1 MNLKRHS
8 VLLALLLLTALLT
21 ACAQPAEKPAED
33 DLSLQGQDNVPGT
46 GAEDGAAAEEALW
59 TEAEIRSLFEEKT
72 AGEGYTVLSCVPVDD
87 GAYDLAGVALYTT
100 AEGDRTNLAFLG
112 DDGYYQTCGVT
123 APPWEDGNL
132 SYQGDGAVTFQVLG
146 QGGSAL
152 DYQMSISIDGAN
164 VHFDVASDAAD
175 S

>member
-8 VLLALLLLTALLT
+8 VLLALLLLTVLLT

-87 GAYDLAGVALYTT
+87 GAYDRVGVVLYTT
-100 AEGDRTNLAFLG
+100 AGQDTTYLAFL
-112 DDGYYQTCGVT
+112 DAQGYSQTCGIV
-123 APPWEDGNL
+123 APPLDDGAL
-132 SYQGDGAVTFQVLG
+132 VYQGDGTVAFQI
-146 QGGSAL
+146 QGSDGAPI
-152 DYQMSISIDGAN
+152 DYQVSFSADGTDANFVIVSDDGA
-164 VHFDVASDAAD
+164 S
-175 S
+175 